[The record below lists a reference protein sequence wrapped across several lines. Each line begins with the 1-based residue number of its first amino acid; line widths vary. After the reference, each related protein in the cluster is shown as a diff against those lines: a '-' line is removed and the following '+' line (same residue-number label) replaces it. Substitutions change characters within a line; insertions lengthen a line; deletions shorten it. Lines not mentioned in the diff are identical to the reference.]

1 MDNDMKNC
9 SVLLLLLLLAL
20 AGCSGDE
27 DSAGPA
33 TPRGHVWQEQTDM
46 IERAKDVEDL
56 LGGTNAV
63 VAADGVNYLT

>member
-1 MDNDMKNC
+1 MKNC
-9 SVLLLLLLLAL
+9 SVLLLLLAL

-56 LGGTNAV
+56 LG
-63 VAADGVNYLT
+63 DVNLQHRQQLEAQTQ